1 VASAVTMSASC
12 YLLTVTST
20 YLRAVRLLPAHSA
33 YQRALKYGDMGAQKL
48 MECLL
53 ARPAASSA
61 LTKAL
66 KKVRGFEV

>member
-1 VASAVTMSASC
+1 VIMSCMSC
-12 YLLTVTST
+12 VC
-20 YLRAVRLLPAHSA
+20 VLPAHSA

-53 ARPAASSA
+53 ARPAASNA